1 MKKTKILSKT
11 LFVITRIL
19 AWIYFITTLYGTVG
33 WLTNI
38 NTRTDEFNKIIEYP
52 FTDFSFLILD
62 NNLAYLIFAFL
73 LPMLAYT
80 LFFWLLSNV
89 FKVFFQEKLF
99 TQLNILQLKRF
110 YLTNIILPVLLV
122 IFSSFFIEIEIG
134 ILMIIALHLF
144 LGVFIFI
151 FSEIFNQ
158 GLNLQNEQDL
168 YI

>member
-1 MKKTKILSKT
+1 MKKTRIISKV
-11 LFVITRIL
+11 LFVITRVL
-19 AWIYFITTLYGTVG
+19 AWVYLITTLYGAFG
-33 WLTNI
+33 WLTEI
-38 NTRTDEFNKIIEYP
+38 NTQTDKFKKIIEYP
-52 FTDFSFLILD
+52 FTDIPFLILD
-62 NNLAYLIFAFL
+62 NNLTYLIFAFL

-99 TQLNILQLKRF
+99 TQSNIIHLKRF

-122 IFSSFFIEIEIG
+122 IFSSFFIEIDTG
-134 ILMIIALHLF
+134 ILMIIALHLV

-151 FSEIFNQ
+151 FSEIFKQ